1 MDAGTAP
8 LEQLRTTCQT
18 LRDELTAL
26 YKQRGSP
33 QYDENSMRQRRWR
46 VVLLLSTMK
55 SGLRDTFLA
64 ADARRTCVQEQKDVA
79 EAHQLQLQNLLYEK
93 DHLLREI
100 GRCRGFNAK
109 EMDKIEFVD
118 GNIPIT
124 ADVDVHRQHLDQLT
138 QELELRKRGL
148 RYTIVGY
155 IARSLQAELKQLK
168 LQVVNVET
176 ATKTK
181 RAFLDSLPD
190 QLAGIEAA
198 TMGLQKFMGNPVTA
212 QRKRREAAELEL
224 ATPLYALYCELE
236 AYQIASGDAGESLR
250 LEIVDAF
257 GVKDQETFRKRE
269 FPIAFNRP
277 GRSIVAGSKRQKAV
291 SRSPSAGGSGA
302 VLPSV
307 GSGAPSRSP
316 SIKRGADAAAQE
328 PEKGEIIVA
337 LHTAEKLLELRPHAS
352 LVEDEETKEVDV
364 EPKHS
369 CLMLEGSAD
378 ASTPAE
384 SLWTSHVKALQLTV
398 SVQVPMVTDK
408 NNDATKHVTRSFAVM
423 FQYFPVA
430 KIVTAEVVKTAAAS
444 YDPSD
449 HQHNLLMNLFPGDDG
464 LTMPRLA
471 VNYAFEDNSDKQ
483 AEVEFPVD
491 ATCRPYFW
499 AQWICGLNPIKRP
512 DQSQSDNDVIMEKR
526 HRRPEP
532 SIRNVMNQLVK
543 RFVATTMLK
552 KHLNLLAKSTGRSIS
567 PIDDDAHFVHPL
579 ACQLFPREIKTHL
592 EEWKEVSAP
601 VQDVFQLFGG
611 SGTPSSRSHAHFHLS
626 TTGCRYF
633 RACFKNGGTKVSAMV
648 EISPEYPVRAP
659 RFIFQPRSST
669 SSKAIDKDHLP
680 VYENRL
686 KGQRTLSASSPTS
699 ED

>member
-1 MDAGTAP
+1 
-8 LEQLRTTCQT
+8 
-18 LRDELTAL
+18 
-26 YKQRGSP
+26 
-33 QYDENSMRQRRWR
+33 
-46 VVLLLSTMK
+46 
-55 SGLRDTFLA
+55 
-64 ADARRTCVQEQKDVA
+64 
-79 EAHQLQLQNLLYEK
+79 
-93 DHLLREI
+93 
-100 GRCRGFNAK
+100 
-109 EMDKIEFVD
+109 
-118 GNIPIT
+118 
-124 ADVDVHRQHLDQLT
+124 
-138 QELELRKRGL
+138 
-148 RYTIVGY
+148 
-155 IARSLQAELKQLK
+155 
-168 LQVVNVET
+168 
-176 ATKTK
+176 
-181 RAFLDSLPD
+181 
-190 QLAGIEAA
+190 
-198 TMGLQKFMGNPVTA
+198 MGLQKFMGNPVTA

-686 KGQRTLSASSPTS
+686 KDIEIEMNAYYDELIPRGSEHFLLLHQLRKIEQCFDVLCSAAANDDADVSLSFVRERRGKDRRQAIVMDAAAN
-699 ED
+699 ELRHR